1 MWEKIN
7 YHKNKI
13 FAIILIIVFFY
24 GMYVPEEDFEDPYII
39 TIDYDCREIVRDPSD
54 IPKDIVQQCNILV
67 NEVENKNAPKQSKRS
82 TTT

>member
-13 FAIILIIVFFY
+13 FAIILITIFFY

-54 IPKDIVQQCNILV
+54 ISKEIVQQCNILL
-67 NEVENKNAPKQSKRS
+67 NELEEKNASKQSKRS

>member
-1 MWEKIN
+1 MWEKIS

-13 FAIILIIVFFY
+13 FAIILIIGIFY

-39 TIDYDCREIVRDPSD
+39 TVDYDCREIVRDPSD

-67 NEVENKNAPKQSKRS
+67 NELEDKNAPKQSKRS